1 MPGLHRF
8 LLYDGFGLSTAA
20 VFAPVAGA
28 QRCRVFG
35 SSRVYAMLFWQGISP
50 SSRDSSMCLNL
61 PFVFGWGWF
70 QDFLFGIK
78 RGKWLW
84 TCVDQAKHWT
94 QVLTT
99 YDWQIT
105 QHHVAIVPCD
115 VTRIVLVGWS
125 GSPAVAGNLTPGL
138 TPSPAAGVARWYGL
152 CVWIVVA
159 ESGSIYVLNT
169 QWSELS
175 WCCFRDWM

>member
-70 QDFLFGIK
+70 QDFLF
-78 RGKWLW
+78 W
-84 TCVDQAKHWT
+84 DQEGEMTMNLCWPSKI
-94 QVLTT
+94 LN
-99 YDWQIT
+99 
-105 QHHVAIVPCD
+105 
-115 VTRIVLVGWS
+115 S
-125 GSPAVAGNLTPGL
+125 GFDHIRLANHTLPTF
-138 TPSPAAGVARWYGL
+138 
-152 CVWIVVA
+152 
-159 ESGSIYVLNT
+159 
-169 QWSELS
+169 WSEVATCYPSRTSLPAS
-175 WCCFRDWM
+175 LRCLFFLFFFVSSFARTESIFGSTDTY

>member
-1 MPGLHRF
+1 MGLASQRRRCSRRLQERSDVEFSGQAGCMPC
-8 LLYDGFGLSTAA
+8 YFG
-20 VFAPVAGA
+20 
-28 QRCRVFG
+28 
-35 SSRVYAMLFWQGISP
+35 RVYPPVPGTPQCVLTCLLFLGGGDSRIS
-50 SSRDSSMCLNL
+50 
-61 PFVFGWGWF
+61 F
-70 QDFLFGIK
+70 FGIK

-84 TCVDQAKHWT
+84 TYVDQAKHWT

-159 ESGSIYVLNT
+159 ESGSIYVLNM